1 MSVLPKRMRTSANC
15 PFFELTGWDI
25 GCCFSRLLRPRFMI
39 FFFRAVNTS
48 APYRKSLWVCGKR
61 HVETHMLPLDNEG
74 GNEQLSLR
82 VLFQQLVGRLMVQ

>member
-1 MSVLPKRMRTSANC
+1 
-15 PFFELTGWDI
+15 
-25 GCCFSRLLRPRFMI
+25 MI

-74 GNEQLSLR
+74 GNEQLSPCP
-82 VLFQQLVGRLMVQ
+82 VSAACGEAYGTVM